1 MLRNSSLKALGTFC
15 AVLAFTTL
23 ISSFCSPVFAASSQ
37 PASYYQLDTTYT
49 VVTGNVVATH
59 RRVAVL
65 KSIECPG
72 RLTIVHTYR
81 AGWRMVAFTFEGCQP
96 AAFSPAPY
104 VAIFKGPG
112 ADDDDKLSSVVE
124 QLLTVEVTASTKK
137 SRTEFR
143 VQISEPRK

>member
-1 MLRNSSLKALGTFC
+1 MFQNFGPKALVALC
-15 AVLAFTTL
+15 AVIAVTALT
-23 ISSFCSPVFAASSQ
+23 SPFCSPVIAASSL
-37 PASYYQLDTTYT
+37 PTSYYQLDTTYT

-112 ADDDDKLSSVVE
+112 ADDDAKLNSVVE
-124 QLLTVEVTASTKK
+124 RLLTVEVTARTKK

-143 VQISEPRK
+143 TQISEPKQ